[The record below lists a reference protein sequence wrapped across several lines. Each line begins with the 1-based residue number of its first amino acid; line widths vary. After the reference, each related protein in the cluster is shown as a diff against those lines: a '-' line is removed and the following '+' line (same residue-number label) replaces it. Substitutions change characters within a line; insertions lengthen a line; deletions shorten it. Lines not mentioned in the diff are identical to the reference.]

1 LTAKS
6 TNGSIRLTLPRSFTG
21 PITVS
26 YVHGEVKASALGGR
40 FITLSEADGKMKGF
54 IGDLSKYTEC
64 DGEGKRW
71 KGDELVLD
79 LRHGSAKLRF
89 DRDRADT
96 GSTPEEQDPSSSRK
110 SLFGSVIRRFVL

>member
-1 LTAKS
+1 MTAKS
-6 TNGSIRLTLPRSFTG
+6 TDGSITVSLPRSFTG

-26 YVHGEVKASALGGR
+26 YVHGEVKASALGGH
-40 FITLSEADGKMKGF
+40 FITLSEANGKMKGF

-64 DGEGKRW
+64 DEAAKGW

-89 DRDRADT
+89 DHDRDPNS
-96 GSTPEEQDPSSSRK
+96 STRITAGVQDPSQRK
-110 SLFGSVIRRFVL
+110 SLFAKFFGL